1 MGSGYDITVT
11 GTGTPFVNNG
21 AAVTAKNFIYRY
33 PTDATITAAGGTYN
47 VAENLWIAGSGTGS
61 GTTYQLNGNLL
72 VSGGLHV
79 YATSFGVSILDTM
92 GHSITADSLQV
103 SDSAFQVGF
112 LYANDSIIDINGDV
126 NFVNSVTTVVNLGN
140 SDWSVYGDWTN
151 YSNTFVAGSS
161 TVTLDGVNQRISG
174 STSFYNL
181 SKVET
186 INDGIDSI
194 LIFDNAATQTIN
206 GTLTLTGLDADDRI
220 SLVSDA
226 PGNQWGINLTA
237 PAAHALSYIVVTDS
251 DASGSDPG
259 QLTINPANSFSGG
272 NNSGWFGA
280 SAGDDS
286 YNVDEGSI
294 TNLDLCANDSDIDD
308 GLDLTSI
315 AITSGPANGSIIVN
329 ADGTVDYTHD
339 GSETVADSFS
349 YTIKDNLGNVSN
361 IATVTINVNP
371 VNDAPTTTGIADVTV
386 NEDTLVTFINLQTSF
401 ADAEDPDTALVYTIT
416 NNTDPGLFSS
426 ITIGGAGGL
435 NMNYAANQNGTA
447 DITVRATDTGG
458 KFVETTFTVTV
469 NAVNDAPVVNAT
481 ASDTGTEDTDVVYTH
496 AQLLTLIGAT
506 DVDDANANLSI
517 AITNVTNGTLVM
529 SGGTGGA
536 GTTYTFTPTADFAGN
551 LTFDYQVSDDESP
564 TPATSAVGTA
574 TVAIAAVNDAP
585 VVNATASDTGT
596 EDTDVVY
603 THAQLLTLIGATDVD
618 DANANLSI
626 SITNVNNGTLVM
638 SGGSGGAGTTFTF
651 TPTADFVG
659 NLTFDYQVSDDEA
672 PTPAT
677 SAVGTATVAIAA
689 VNDVPVASAST
700 VSTSEDNAYSFGVGD
715 FTYSDVEGDS
725 LVSVTITNLN
735 LAGGTLEHSG
745 GTTVINGM
753 TITAAQIASLVY
765 TPAANVSG
773 APLATFDFSVNDADA
788 GVTTAQMDIDVT
800 PVNDTPV
807 ANSDIILAGKI
818 QVKRPVRPV
827 SWPMIAMPRGPPAC
841 MSMP

>member
-1 MGSGYDITVT
+1 MT
-11 GTGTPFVNNG
+11 
-21 AAVTAKNFIYRY
+21 
-33 PTDATITAAGGTYN
+33 
-47 VAENLWIAGSGTGS
+47 
-61 GTTYQLNGNLL
+61 
-72 VSGGLHV
+72 
-79 YATSFGVSILDTM
+79 
-92 GHSITADSLQV
+92 
-103 SDSAFQVGF
+103 
-112 LYANDSIIDINGDV
+112 
-126 NFVNSVTTVVNLGN
+126 
-140 SDWSVYGDWTN
+140 
-151 YSNTFVAGSS
+151 
-161 TVTLDGVNQRISG
+161 
-174 STSFYNL
+174 
-181 SKVET
+181 
-186 INDGIDSI
+186 
-194 LIFDNAATQTIN
+194 
-206 GTLTLTGLDADDRI
+206 
-220 SLVSDA
+220 
-226 PGNQWGINLTA
+226 
-237 PAAHALSYIVVTDS
+237 
-251 DASGSDPG
+251 
-259 QLTINPANSFSGG
+259 
-272 NNSGWFGA
+272 
-280 SAGDDS
+280 S

-564 TPATSAVGTA
+564 TPATSGPVGTA

-677 SAVGTATVAIAA
+677 STVGTATVAIAA

-807 ANSDIILAGKI
+807 ANSDIILAGEDTGQTAGAPGIMANDSDAEGTAGLYVYAVNGI
-818 QVKRPVRPV
+818 QANVGSTITLASGARLTVNADGSTSYDTNGAFEYLGAGDSANDSFTYTISDAGGLTATRHCDR
-827 SWPMIAMPRGPPAC
+827 MDNRCQRCAGHRQCQRNRQRGHCLDCHHPERQRHRRL
-841 MSMP
+841 SR